1 MVLKSKIGPSTGT
14 ITTLNTA
21 IMALVIFA
29 AILTGALGLKIA
41 DPFLASLTGMMSPVL
56 TVFGGILFFKDKLRP
71 VHYIT
76 LALMVAGGV
85 VLG

>member
-1 MVLKSKIGPSTGT
+1 MWMFLPAICSYLGGILRIK
-14 ITTLNTA
+14 TA
-21 IMALVIFA
+21 DL
-29 AILTGALGLKIA
+29 
-41 DPFLASLTGMMSPVL
+41 FLASITRIISPVL
-56 TVFGGILFFKDKLRP
+56 TVFGGSLVFKDQLRP

>member
-1 MVLKSKIGPSTGT
+1 V
-14 ITTLNTA
+14 
-21 IMALVIFA
+21 
-29 AILTGALGLKIA
+29 AILTGMLGLKTA
-41 DPFLASLTGMMSPVL
+41 DPFLASITGMMSPVL
-56 TVFGGILFFKDKLRP
+56 TVFGGSMVFKDKLRP